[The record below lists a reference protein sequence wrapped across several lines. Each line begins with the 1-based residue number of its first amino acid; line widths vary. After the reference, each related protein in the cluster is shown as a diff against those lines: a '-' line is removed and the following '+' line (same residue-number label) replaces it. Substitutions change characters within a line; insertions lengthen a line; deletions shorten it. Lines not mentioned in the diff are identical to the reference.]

1 MNYSYDQPLVLQS
14 GPEELK
20 VAKITPGT
28 ATIELADGR
37 VILITVFGVDGVWQN
52 PANADAVDIRPSI
65 TIEMIARPEFPVSD
79 APSAIQ

>member
-1 MNYSYDQPLVLQS
+1 MTFTYDQPLVIQS

-37 VILITVFGVDGVWQN
+37 VILITIFGVDGVWKN
-52 PANADAVDIRPSI
+52 PASADAVDIRPSI
-65 TIEMIARPEFPVSD
+65 TIEMIAKPEFPVAE
-79 APSAIQ
+79 APDRVQ

>member
-1 MNYSYDQPLVLQS
+1 MTFTFDQPLVIKS

-65 TIEMIARPEFPVSD
+65 TIEMITKPEFPIAE
-79 APSAIQ
+79 APSALQ

>member
-1 MNYSYDQPLVLQS
+1 MSFTYEQPLVIKS
-14 GPEELK
+14 GPQELK

-65 TIEMIARPEFPVSD
+65 TIEMIAKPEFPVAS
-79 APSAIQ
+79 APEGLQ

>member
-1 MNYSYDQPLVLQS
+1 MTITYEQPLVIQS
-14 GPEELK
+14 GPQPLE

-52 PANADAVDIRPSI
+52 PASADAVDIRPAI
-65 TIEMIARPEFPVSD
+65 TIEMIAKPEFPVSD